1 MTTRY
6 GDFRCKEVVNVTDG
20 CRLGYV
26 RDLELE
32 LPEGR
37 ITAIYVPGPCRFF
50 GLFGHDGQ
58 YLIPWHC
65 IQRFG
70 RDIILVDIDRAA
82 CRVPKPKRLDFGGR
96 FGPWAGRE

>member
-32 LPEGR
+32 
-37 ITAIYVPGPCRFF
+37 
-50 GLFGHDGQ
+50 LFGHDGQ

-96 FGPWAGRE
+96 FGP